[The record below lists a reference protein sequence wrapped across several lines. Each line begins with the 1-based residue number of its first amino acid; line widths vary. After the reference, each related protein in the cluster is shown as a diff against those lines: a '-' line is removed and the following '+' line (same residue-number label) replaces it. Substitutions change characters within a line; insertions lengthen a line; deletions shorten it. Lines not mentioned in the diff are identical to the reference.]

1 LIRKQLFW
9 LSGEEWG
16 RLEPLLPKGRRGAR
30 RVDDRRVISGI
41 VHMLGSGARWRAG
54 VRPLHDDLQPLQPM
68 EPPRHMAGH
77 VQGGHREHRRDQHRL
92 NRQFARQGTPLGS
105 RRKRM
110 ARPVGKRLEID
121 GLISLQKRIRPFG
134 EAPLAKMEI
143 RAS

>member
-1 LIRKQLFW
+1 
-9 LSGEEWG
+9 
-16 RLEPLLPKGRRGAR
+16 
-30 RVDDRRVISGI
+30 
-41 VHMLGSGARWRAG
+41 
-54 VRPLHDDLQPLQPM
+54 
-68 EPPRHMAGH
+68 MAGH

-92 NRQFARQGTPLGS
+92 NLQFARQGTPLGS